1 MQEALQVKILIAKE
15 NYNRHSLNEGE
26 NDTTTP

>member
-1 MQEALQVKILIAKE
+1 MQEALQVKILTAKE
-15 NYNRHSLNEGE
+15 NTNRHNLNEGE

>member
-15 NYNRHSLNEGE
+15 NYKQHSLNEGE